1 MWILR
6 TRKSGNHWS
15 SNQKRICDVS
25 KLKPWLTEV
34 QHWLSAA
41 ASATLT
47 AVIIKS
53 QMSCFLDIVYNSDN
67 DDQKTVSTDDVQ
79 EVTIT
84 HQLQK
89 KKSMLLKLTFS
100 DSQKS
105 APLYKVWHINQHI
118 VNKLLH
124 LAMHLNG
131 ILMEYIHHKHTNI
144 QLKQRKQDVSYL
156 R

>member
-1 MWILR
+1 
-6 TRKSGNHWS
+6 
-15 SNQKRICDVS
+15 
-25 KLKPWLTEV
+25 V

-41 ASATLT
+41 ASGTLT

-100 DSQKS
+100 D
-105 APLYKVWHINQHI
+105 
-118 VNKLLH
+118 
-124 LAMHLNG
+124 
-131 ILMEYIHHKHTNI
+131 
-144 QLKQRKQDVSYL
+144 
-156 R
+156 